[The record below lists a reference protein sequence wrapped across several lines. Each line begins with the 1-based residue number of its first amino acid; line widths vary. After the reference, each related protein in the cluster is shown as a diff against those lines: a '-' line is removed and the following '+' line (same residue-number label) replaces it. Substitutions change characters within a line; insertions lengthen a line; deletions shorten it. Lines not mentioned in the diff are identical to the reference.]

1 MTAVQRVNGI
11 IRRVPGWPIYLLFPL
26 PGIWL
31 FWRALNNQL
40 GANPIEVLEH
50 EYGELGLQL
59 IIVTLLIT
67 PLRRWTHINLLS
79 FRRAIGVMAFVY
91 VLAHV
96 LTWLLLDHQLDLQA
110 IWTEIVKRPYITIGM
125 VGFLALLPLAL
136 TSNNLSVRKLGPLRW
151 RKLHRLAY
159 LAAFAGAAHYL
170 LLVKAWP
177 IEPIIYAAVVAALLG
192 MRLYWKMSSQR

>member
-11 IRRVPGWPIYLLFPL
+11 IRRVPGWPVYLLFPL

-96 LTWLLLDHQLDLQA
+96 STWLLLDHQLDLQA

-192 MRLYWKMSSQR
+192 VRLYWKMSSQR

>member
-96 LTWLLLDHQLDLQA
+96 STWLLLDHQLDLQA

-192 MRLYWKMSSQR
+192 VRLYWKMSSQR